1 MFLLDKEINEILVS
15 FQHNQWVCSA
25 SEGRAQNVPHQGFVT
40 TAQSEI
46 SQCLPPT
53 GEKCLKSPGQNVIL
67 AIVLIQ
73 VCL

>member
-1 MFLLDKEINEILVS
+1 MFLLDEEINEILVS

-25 SEGRAQNVPHQGFVT
+25 SEGRAQNVPHQGLVT

-46 SQCLPPT
+46 SQRLPPT
-53 GEKCLKSPGQNVIL
+53 GEKCFKSSGQNAVL
-67 AIVLIQ
+67 AVVLMQ